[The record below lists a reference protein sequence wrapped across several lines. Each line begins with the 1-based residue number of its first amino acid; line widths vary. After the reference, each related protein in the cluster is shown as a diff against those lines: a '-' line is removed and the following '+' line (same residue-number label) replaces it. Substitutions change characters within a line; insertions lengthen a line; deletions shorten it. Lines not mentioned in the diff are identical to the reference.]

1 MQHPV
6 LNAVESVCNDFDG
19 NGIYS
24 VGAIGALRAMSHH
37 WKDHLA
43 EGHNPKIVSDD
54 IEEMIRQLE
63 IMRAQIVRR
72 LPRAASTTASGVC
85 GKCGSHMVG
94 DYCSDDACPYSEW
107 PQRVPLA
114 EIQEVATSVLRK
126 KWEVLP
132 RIRIYAEVHDD
143 AHLTKVEFDAALWFA
158 QATDSQIARLH
169 DIGWTGDEPS
179 DVVAEFFES
188 RNKDIEDMFDFC
200 RATKNTRNQIGFEC
214 SVDEDSAM
222 DWLKQ
227 HRPGLWAVF
236 LCQDNEVRLVEAQE
250 EEIAGMWDWLDN
262 EGNACDHSFDTIGE
276 AALNAVHVLG
286 LSN

>member
-1 MQHPV
+1 MQHPA
-6 LNAVESVCNDFDG
+6 LSAVESVCNDFDG

-54 IEEMIRQLE
+54 IEEMTRQLE
-63 IMRAQIVRR
+63 IMRAEIVRR

-132 RIRIYAEVHDD
+132 RIRVHARACSCDRHVM
-143 AHLTKVEFDAALWFA
+143 AEFDSAPWFA
-158 QATDSQIARLH
+158 QAAADEIIELANEAWCECEVADSIPEMYRAALPMAKPLFDYLRDRPQDFMSYVDGEDAMQWLRHHRQDVWARIVC
-169 DIGWTGDEPS
+169 D
-179 DVVAEFFES
+179 
-188 RNKDIEDMFDFC
+188 
-200 RATKNTRNQIGFEC
+200 
-214 SVDEDSAM
+214 
-222 DWLKQ
+222 Q
-227 HRPGLWAVF
+227 H
-236 LCQDNEVRLVEAQE
+236 EVRLVEAQE

-262 EGNACDHSFDTIGE
+262 EGNACDHSFETIGE

-286 LSN
+286 LGN